1 MEKEKKDKGEVGG
14 NDDDD
19 DVLAGRIRNLIFQ
32 PRGMLVCLFGK
43 GGGCRRFFGYH
54 TYGCNTLEFLVSVW
68 TSTITGRL
76 IEGTLVTWC
85 CAVLCS
91 SIVPVSYRLILV
103 PYSLL
108 HWTSR
113 DR

>member
-1 MEKEKKDKGEVGG
+1 MG
-14 NDDDD
+14 NDDDDDDD

-43 GGGCRRFFGYH
+43 GGGCRCFFWYH
-54 TYGCNTLEFLVSVW
+54 TYGCNNTLEFLVSVW
-68 TSTITGRL
+68 TSTITGRMVVNVIIL
-76 IEGTLVTWC
+76 IEGMLVTWY